1 MNLIDTHCH
10 LDFPEFD
17 KDRRDAID
25 RAASGGIVRIINVSS
40 SLEGCRK
47 TLALTEKYELIY
59 GTVGIH
65 PHYADSAGEDSLGSL
80 KKLAANKKIVAI
92 GETGLD
98 YYRNISSREN
108 QERLFLRSIALA
120 NDLDLPL
127 VVHSRNAT
135 KDVSRILRQHVK
147 TGRRGVFHCF
157 SGTAREMDEILDM
170 GFYISFTCNLTF
182 KNGGPLRELAGRLP
196 VDRLLIETDAPFLAP
211 QQFRGRRNEPAYISY
226 LLEAISDIKGLSR
239 ESIAEVTTGN
249 ANKFFK
255 LGI

>member
-1 MNLIDTHCH
+1 

-17 KDRRDAID
+17 KDRQDVID
-25 RAASGGIVRIINVSS
+25 RAASGGIVRLINISS
-40 SLEGCRK
+40 SLEGCGK
-47 TLALTEKYELIY
+47 TLALTKKHEFIY
-59 GTVGIH
+59 GTVGVH
-65 PHYADSAGEDSLGSL
+65 PHHADSTDEDSLGSL
-80 KKLAANKKIVAI
+80 KKMAADEKIVAV

-108 QERLFLRSIALA
+108 QERLFLRLIALA
-120 NDLDLPL
+120 NDSDLPII
-127 VVHSRNAT
+127 VHSRNAT
-135 KDVSRILRQHVK
+135 KDVSRILSRHIK

-157 SGTAREMDEILDM
+157 SGTAEEMDEILDM

-211 QQFRGRRNEPAYISY
+211 QRFRGRRNEPAYISY
-226 LLEAISDIKGLSR
+226 LVEAIADIKGLPAER
-239 ESIAEVTTGN
+239 IADITTGN
-249 ANKFFK
+249 ANGFFK